1 MLLEKSSDADLLYS
15 LRQLV
20 TQESRMTASTKT
32 ITTTLPLDELAALD
46 RVRSRESRSRA
57 ALVREAIQWYL
68 AAVDRLPP
76 AEDPLRSETEALREA
91 EEEFAR
97 GQGRRLEDVLRDL
110 GRPAG

>member
-1 MLLEKSSDADLLYS
+1 
-15 LRQLV
+15 
-20 TQESRMTASTKT
+20 MTTAPARTT
-32 ITTTLPLDELAALD
+32 IATTLAREELAALE
-46 RVRSRESRSRA
+46 RVCSRENRSRA

-76 AEDPLRSETEALREA
+76 AEDPLPSEIEALREA

-110 GRPAG
+110 GRNPQ